1 MIRYVLWMGSVL
13 SRYSYQSFFQGTPFP
28 SRREAP
34 AGRSSGRSGG
44 QGAVRRSEQNPRLCR
59 DRPEGLGQFCLCP
72 FFFSRV
78 FRSIPATMTRLAII
92 YGLVP
97 LLQRYLFLCEI
108 LLQLATSCDFTFFL
122 LINQCELI

>member
-1 MIRYVLWMGSVL
+1 M
-13 SRYSYQSFFQGTPFP
+13 
-28 SRREAP
+28 
-34 AGRSSGRSGG
+34 
-44 QGAVRRSEQNPRLCR
+44 RRSEQNPRLCR

-122 LINQCELI
+122 LINQCKLI